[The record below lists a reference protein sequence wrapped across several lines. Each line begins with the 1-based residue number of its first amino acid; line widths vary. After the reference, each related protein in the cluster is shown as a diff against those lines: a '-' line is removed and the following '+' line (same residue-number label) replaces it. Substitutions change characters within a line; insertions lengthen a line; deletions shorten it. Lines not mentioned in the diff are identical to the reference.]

1 MHTSG
6 SYVKEIWKEEAGH
19 GFSCLEKKRRRDRKE
34 RTVLRKYSWA
44 LATDG
49 QRAEV
54 SNGERGGPKSPRTA
68 AGAIVQ
74 VQGSTT

>member
-19 GFSCLEKKRRRDRKE
+19 GFSCLEKKCRRDRKE

-49 QRAEV
+49 
-54 SNGERGGPKSPRTA
+54 
-68 AGAIVQ
+68 
-74 VQGSTT
+74 